1 MSWSNSLFLSI
12 LAENGEGGGGWVR
25 TQNNLLTAHAA
36 LNSSFSKEKNTP
48 RAAWNFHS
56 VAIAN
61 EQQRP
66 KRLSTNDY
74 RRPTNDLHRNTRYNV
89 PHG

>member
-12 LAENGEGGGGWVR
+12 LAENGEGGWGVGENPKQSFDSSCR
-25 TQNNLLTAHAA
+25 
-36 LNSSFSKEKNTP
+36 LNPSFSKEKNTP